1 MVVFSPTLEVLSIGS
16 WAQMKDLEDEDLKRL
31 ASALPSTILQC
42 KATST
47 TKKYLGGFKRWKQ
60 WAISHKVSVLPA
72 DACHVALYLQHL
84 GESKYSKAAV
94 EEAVNCLS

>member
-1 MVVFSPTLEVLSIGS
+1 MVVFPPTLEVLSIGS

-31 ASALPSTILQC
+31 ASALPLTILQC

-60 WAISHKVSVLPA
+60 WAIGHKVSVLPA

-94 EEAVNCLS
+94 EEAVN